1 MKKKEHLFSTGELA
15 KMVGVSIRTLQY
27 YDEQNLLKPSVTEGG
42 RRRYTRDNLLRLEQ
56 ILFLKSIGFPLEE
69 IKDKILTL
77 KSTSDFNQAFLQQR
91 EVLMEQVKNLNHTIK
106 MLDTALVEAKNRK
119 EIDMDRL
126 IMIMESMK
134 RGNPYTFIVRYL
146 DDDQLKNYAV
156 RLLGTPDNTG
166 SVKDI
171 FNRLEE
177 LYKQGADP
185 TGKDGQELAKRWW
198 GMVNQF
204 AGGDLKLIKSL
215 MYMGNDIQNWPE
227 ETEQLKKPIQKFLA
241 KAFDIYLDHNGIK
254 ISDEGD
260 KPKSGD

>member
-1 MKKKEHLFSTGELA
+1 MERKIMAKNENLFSTGELA
-15 KMVGVSIRTLQY
+15 KMVGVSLRTLQY
-27 YDEQNLLKPSVTEGG
+27 YDEQNLLKPSITEGG
-42 RRRYTRDNLLRLEQ
+42 RRRYTREHVLRLEQ
-56 ILFLKSIGFPLEE
+56 ILFLKSFGFSLEE
-69 IKDKILTL
+69 IKDKILDL
-77 KSTSDFNQAFLQQR
+77 KTASDFNQVFLQQR
-91 EVLMEQVKNLNHTIK
+91 EVLTEQVENLNHTIK
-106 MLDTALVEAKNRK
+106 MLDTALSETKNGQ

-156 RLLGTPDNTG
+156 RLLGTPDNTDY
-166 SVKDI
+166 VKDI

-177 LYKQGADP
+177 LYRQDANPAGE
-185 TGKDGQELAKRWW
+185 DGQELAKRWW

-227 ETEQLKKPIQKFLA
+227 ETEQLKKPIQNFLA
-241 KAFDIYLDHNGIK
+241 KAFTIYLDHNGIK
-254 ISDEGD
+254 ISGID
-260 KPKSGD
+260 K